1 MTTRIWTGGRVAGIV
16 LAAVALL
23 AAGCG
28 DDSGNDNSSS
38 GGGGGATT
46 TTASGSGAGTASS
59 QVCDD
64 LHQLKDDVAS
74 LGEID
79 TSEDVSSSLSTT
91 IEAIEQ
97 DAKDLSEATSDEV
110 KPEVDQLKSS
120 LSQLRTAVE
129 ALGSEGGV
137 RVAANALKDV
147 LHDAGAVADKLAS
160 TDCG

>member
-1 MTTRIWTGGRVAGIV
+1 MTTRNWTGARVAAIV

-38 GGGGGATT
+38 GGGGATT
-46 TTASGSGAGTASS
+46 TTASGSGSGSASS

-147 LHDAGAVADKLAS
+147 LHDVGAVADKLAS